1 MKTKSKFYKIYF
13 SVVAVF
19 LVLIAA
25 FLLFLSNWLEN
36 FEAQQPET
44 MTNTIIEDYLKSDNF
59 YSIKGLATLSVSP
72 YESKENINKVVA
84 EAVKDKKLTYSSTAS
99 RIEGCDVAYTIKA
112 DNKKIINVYF
122 KKTADSSQMFNRYE
136 IISISFDS
144 SLYKSVTITMP
155 EKCEIKINGVLLGK
169 EDIKTLSLPEIPKNY
184 KSENLKTDS
193 FVTIDN
199 LLSEE
204 PLVEATQN
212 GVKLEVFK
220 KDTQYRI
227 ADNIDDDLSDGL
239 SSFAIEASKTYSS
252 YMQLDATL
260 QDVNK
265 YFATDTDFYTN
276 LKTSLVIFALD
287 HESFD
292 FEDIKVHSI
301 HKFSDNLYSCH
312 VSLTQVLVRRGSDY
326 RDYYNKN
333 VFIYV
338 DGDKM
343 KVINLQSTDEK

>member
-25 FLLFLSNWLEN
+25 LLLFLGIWLKN

-44 MTNTIIEDYLKSDNF
+44 MVNTIIENYLKSNDF
-59 YSIKGLATLSVSP
+59 YSIKDLTNLSVSP

-84 EAVKDKKLTYSSTAS
+84 EAVKNKKITYSSTAS

-122 KKTADSSQMFNRYE
+122 KKTANSSSMFTTYE
-136 IISISFDS
+136 MMSAAFDT

-155 EKCEIKINGVLLGK
+155 EKCEIKINGVPLGK
-169 EDIKTLSLPEIPKNY
+169 EKIKTLSLPEIPKNY
-184 KSENLKTDS
+184 NSENLKTDS
-193 FVTIDN
+193 LVTINN

-220 KDTQYRI
+220 KDTQYRV
-227 ADNIDDDLSDGL
+227 ADYIDDNLSDRL
-239 SSFAIEASKTYSS
+239 SSFATQASKTYSS
-252 YMQLDATL
+252 YMQLDAKLT
-260 QDVNK
+260 DVNK
-265 YFATDTDFYTN
+265 FFATDTDFYTN
-276 LKTSLVIFALD
+276 LKTSLVIFALE

-292 FEDIKVHSI
+292 FEDVKVHSI
-301 HKFSDNLYSCH
+301 HKFSENLYSCH
-312 VSLTQVLVRRGSDY
+312 VSLTQVLVRHGNNY

-343 KVINLQSTDEK
+343 KVINLQSTEEK